1 MPLQETAQALLA
13 DKRLI
18 LGPLNGGLL
27 AIGCGFPHC
36 VADAFFYLCA
46 PMDFWAVHL
55 GEILMFY
62 AAIVAGNF
70 VGCNAYR
77 WIAGSNPE

>member
-1 MPLQETAQALLA
+1 
-13 DKRLI
+13 
-18 LGPLNGGLL
+18 
-27 AIGCGFPHC
+27 
-36 VADAFFYLCA
+36 
-46 PMDFWAVHL
+46 
-55 GEILMFY
+55 MFY